1 MDVCCLNRPFDQQS
15 QQRIRLETE
24 AILEIL
30 QQCQSGQYRLL
41 SSTVL
46 ESEIAQNPNP
56 NKAEQVQQTLSI
68 AQEKILVSETI
79 IQRGKELVA
88 LGFKN
93 YDALH
98 LACAEWAKADV
109 FLTTDDRLLKKAL
122 TCQNILQI
130 TAFNPVVWLMS
141 LEN

>member
-30 QQCQSGQYRLL
+30 QWCQSGKYILV
-41 SSTVL
+41 SSTAL
-46 ESEIAQNPNP
+46 ESEISQNPNVS
-56 NKAEQVQQTLSI
+56 KAEQVKQSLSI
-68 AQEKILVSETI
+68 AQEHISVSSTI
-79 IQRGKELVA
+79 IERGKQLTT

-98 LACAEWAKADV
+98 LACAESARVDV
-109 FLTTDDRLLKKAL
+109 FLTTDDRLLKKASTYKDSL
-122 TCQNILQI
+122 KI
-130 TAFNPVVWLMS
+130 TASNPVLWLMS
-141 LEN
+141 L